1 MRKRAIATAVAVAVV
16 SIGAFVWLFWFQALM
31 LIEMHYSYRHI
42 PVAHMTPV
50 ELSDRRINSSEGTKL
65 STFGYDFEVPWKD
78 IDAEHIK
85 RKAMILIPFR
95 SGLQILAGHG
105 SSHDLVDTALE
116 STKIDLK
123 AFRAAYGDR
132 ALQSDYEFLKL
143 AFNTTPASIRLTDS
157 KQDVTRK
164 STLVLIK
171 SLVAQSDSGI
181 FEVQAHDFRGFQY
194 GDPGKHPKRVTV
206 ILYSSD
212 GAIEFTFFQGDRSQA
227 AISQG
232 DINRVIQTLR
242 QNAIA
247 QTTQK

>member
-1 MRKRAIATAVAVAVV
+1 MRKRAIPTAVAVV

-65 STFGYDFEVPWKD
+65 LTFGYEFEVPWKD
-78 IDAEHIK
+78 VDVEHIQ

-95 SGLQILAGHG
+95 SGLHILVGHE
-105 SSHDLVDTALE
+105 SSPHDLVDTALE
-116 STKIDLK
+116 GTKTDPEIL
-123 AFRAAYGDR
+123 RAAYGNR

-157 KQDVTRK
+157 KQDVVRK
-164 STLVLIK
+164 STLLLIK
-171 SLVAQSDSGI
+171 TLVAQSDSGI
-181 FEVQAHDFRGFQY
+181 FEVQTNDFRGFQY
-194 GDPGKHPKRVTV
+194 GDPGKHPGRITV

-212 GAIEFTFFQGDRSQA
+212 SGIEFTFFQRNLSP
-227 AISQG
+227 AISQA

-242 QNAIA
+242 HNAVA
-247 QTTQK
+247 QTAQM